1 MTAYAIRR
9 LILIIPTMFLV
20 TVIVFLLVRFVPG
33 SALDQMVLEMSQ
45 YSEYGQELNAD
56 ILRKELGLD
65 KPMYIQY
72 GRWAGFLPQD
82 DGKFSGVLQF
92 NLGDSL
98 WMNKSVT
105 ALIGERLPVTME
117 LGIFAIIVAL
127 SIAFPIGIYS
137 AIRQDT
143 LIDYGGR
150 SVATLMLSVP
160 NFWLATMLFVYPS
173 IWWGWTPPVKL
184 ISFFDNPLGNI
195 QMFIVPAFL
204 MGASMAGGLMRMIRT
219 MMLEVMRQDYV
230 RTAYAK
236 GLNERTIIMRH
247 VLRNAFI
254 PIVTM
259 LGPMILLLISGAV
272 IMEQIFCLPGMG
284 QLMITALNRRDYPI
298 ISGFNM
304 LTGTIMMFVTLGV
317 DLSYAWLDP
326 RIRYR

>member
-1 MTAYAIRR
+1 
-9 LILIIPTMFLV
+9 
-20 TVIVFLLVRFVPG
+20 
-33 SALDQMVLEMSQ
+33 
-45 YSEYGQELNAD
+45 
-56 ILRKELGLD
+56 
-65 KPMYIQY
+65 
-72 GRWAGFLPQD
+72 
-82 DGKFSGVLQF
+82 
-92 NLGDSL
+92 
-98 WMNKSVT
+98 
-105 ALIGERLPVTME
+105 
-117 LGIFAIIVAL
+117 
-127 SIAFPIGIYS
+127 
-137 AIRQDT
+137 
-143 LIDYGGR
+143 
-150 SVATLMLSVP
+150 
-160 NFWLATMLFVYPS
+160 MLFVYPS